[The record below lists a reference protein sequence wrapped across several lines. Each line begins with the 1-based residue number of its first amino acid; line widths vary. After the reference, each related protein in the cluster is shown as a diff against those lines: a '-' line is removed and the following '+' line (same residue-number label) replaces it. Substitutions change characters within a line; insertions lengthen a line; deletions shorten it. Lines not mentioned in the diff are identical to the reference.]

1 MSQLFLPTQ
10 LASVLRFNDSCSP
23 TAFKCLLTFLCPSSP
38 GREEDALVFKV
49 RKGGLG
55 EGKRPAPDTLRGVAV
70 GPQVQRSCVC
80 CSIRAAHVGC
90 LPEVGCQ
97 DGRSRGRQ
105 VTVIPLSGS
114 DDFMVVCFRHIIL
127 EEMLWHRMQ
136 NLHNCV

>member
-80 CSIRAAHVGC
+80 CSITWGASLRWAARMGV
-90 LPEVGCQ
+90 
-97 DGRSRGRQ
+97 RG
-105 VTVIPLSGS
+105 
-114 DDFMVVCFRHIIL
+114 VVRL
-127 EEMLWHRMQ
+127 R
-136 NLHNCV
+136 